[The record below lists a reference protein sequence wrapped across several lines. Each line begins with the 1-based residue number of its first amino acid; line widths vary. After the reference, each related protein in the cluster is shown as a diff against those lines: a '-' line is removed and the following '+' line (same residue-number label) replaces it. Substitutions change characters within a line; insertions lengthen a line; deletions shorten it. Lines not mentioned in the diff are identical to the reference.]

1 MKVHLQEVIL
11 KLVTIIFI
19 LNYQMLMVMKQTLLQ
34 NQD

>member
-1 MKVHLQEVIL
+1 MRAHLQGVIL

-19 LNYQMLMVMKQTLLQ
+19 LNYQMPMVMKQTLLQ